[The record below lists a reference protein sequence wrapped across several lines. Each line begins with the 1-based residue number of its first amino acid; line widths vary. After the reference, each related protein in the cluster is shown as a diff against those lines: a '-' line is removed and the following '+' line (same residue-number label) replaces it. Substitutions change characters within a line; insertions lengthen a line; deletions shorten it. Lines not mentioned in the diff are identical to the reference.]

1 MTIVLDNYVIPE
13 HGRLDIRATVDLV
26 VSAQEARRLVDR
38 WLLESVSVLI
48 GSDMPT
54 LIIGRQVVWRV
65 PVWMGLAGNG
75 RTELGVIDVDATSGA
90 LLDARRRVSAIMAAA
105 EIYAGNT
112 PSFAPQP
119 AADEFVAT

>member
-75 RTELGVIDVDATSGA
+75 RTELGVIDVDATSSA

>member
-48 GSDMPT
+48 GADMPT

-65 PVWMGLAGNG
+65 PVWMGLAGSG
-75 RTELGVIDVDATSGA
+75 CTQLGAIDVDVTSGA
-90 LLDARRRVSAIMAAA
+90 LLDVKRRAEEIITAAA
-105 EIYAGNT
+105 IYAEKA
-112 PSFAPQP
+112 PSFKPRP
-119 AADEFVAT
+119 VGDEFVAA